1 MTVLFFIFSTE
12 KHMKEALIEPEPFQV
27 SPSCLKCFIYSEFSG
42 IHEGEI

>member
-1 MTVLFFIFSTE
+1 
-12 KHMKEALIEPEPFQV
+12 MKEALKREIEPEPFQV